1 LQSSTQYYIILVKS
15 IGWLIKPA
23 FDFRS
28 VKAMLEKLL
37 YKIENNCNSVDK
49 DLIIK
54 AYNFSYAAHKEQKRE
69 SGEPYIV
76 HPLEVA
82 CILAEMGLDTSTIV
96 AGLLHD
102 VIEDTVYTFEDVS
115 REFNIEV
122 ANLVEGVTKLGQI
135 KYKTKQEEQADNIRK
150 MLVAMAKDIRVILI
164 KLADRLHNLR
174 TLKYMPVAN
183 QKQKAKETL
192 DIYAPL
198 AHRLGMS
205 KIKWELEDLA
215 LRYLNPNEYYN
226 LVRKIAEKRV
236 EREENINNIMV
247 DLKFNLEMVGIE
259 ADIDGR
265 PKHFYSIYRKMTSK
279 NKTIDQVFDLTAI
292 RILVNDIG
300 NCYAALGIVH
310 TVYKPIPGRFK
321 DYIAMPKPNMYQSL
335 HSTVIGPQGKPF
347 EIQIR
352 TYEMHKTAEYGIAAH
367 WKYKQGTQESEN
379 ENFDSKF
386 SWLKDILE
394 WQGETFD
401 AEEFLEGF
409 KIDLFADEV
418 FVFTPKGRV
427 INLPIDATPIDFA
440 YRIHTDIGN
449 RCMGAK
455 VNGRMVPLEYHLKT
469 GEIVEVVT
477 SNTPKGPSIDWLNIT
492 KSNQAKSK
500 IKAWFKRAKKDE
512 SIEKGKE
519 LLERESKRQG
529 YNFGEIAKGE
539 AIEKIYKRYN
549 FRTLDDL
556 FACVG
561 VGDIMP
567 PTIVNR
573 LREVFENK
581 NKPEDLTIQD
591 IEQKITKSGN
601 KDEKKQTDFSGLI
614 VKGLGNVL
622 VRFAKCCNPVPGDK
636 IIGYITKGR
645 GVSVHRCD
653 CKNIE
658 NLINNEINKVVEV
671 SWGASEGKGYTTEI
685 QIRADDRY
693 GLLSD
698 IMEVITLTKTQL
710 YSINAKTLKDN
721 VALVNIKL
729 RIIDIEHLKELQK
742 KITKLAG
749 VIEVYRIKN

>member
-1 LQSSTQYYIILVKS
+1 
-15 IGWLIKPA
+15 
-23 FDFRS
+23 
-28 VKAMLEKLL
+28 MLEKLL

-150 MLVAMAKDIRVILI
+150 MLLAMAKDIRVILI

-259 ADIDGR
+259 SDIDGR
-265 PKHFYSIYRKMTSK
+265 PKHFYSIYRKMASK

-335 HSTVIGPQGKPF
+335 HSTVIGPHGKPF

-367 WKYKQGTQESEN
+367 WKYKQSTQESEN

-409 KIDLFADEV
+409 KIDLFSDEV

-539 AIEKIYKRYN
+539 AIDKIYKRYN

-556 FACVG
+556 SACVG

-581 NKPEDLTIQD
+581 NKPEELTIQD
-591 IEQKITKSGN
+591 IEEKITKSGN
-601 KDEKKQTDFSGLI
+601 KDDKKQTDFSGLI

-622 VRFAKCCNPVPGDK
+622 VRFSKCCNPVPGDK

-671 SWGASEGKGYTTEI
+671 SWGTSEGKGYITEI

-698 IMEVITLTKTQL
+698 IMEVITLTKTHL

-742 KITKLAG
+742 KINKLAG